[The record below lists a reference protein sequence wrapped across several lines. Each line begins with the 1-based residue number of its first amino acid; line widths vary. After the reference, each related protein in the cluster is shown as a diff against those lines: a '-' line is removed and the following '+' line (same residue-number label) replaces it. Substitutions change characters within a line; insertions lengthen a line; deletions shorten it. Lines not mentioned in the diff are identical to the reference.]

1 MHRQLIAFLAVSGL
15 ILSFSPGIRSQAHSG
30 VSRSQKSARVG
41 ADRVAREH
49 STWSD
54 YAGAPD
60 GAQYSAL
67 DQINRSNVSELRPA
81 WTYPTA
87 DGSKYLFNPLVVDK
101 TMYVLARNNSIV
113 ALDAATGREMW
124 VHATGAKTQ
133 LITNRGI
140 NYWESSVHSESRLL
154 YAVDNY
160 LQAID
165 ARTGQSI
172 MNFGVNGRVD
182 LRDGLGRDPE
192 SLRLV
197 QSTTPGRVFE
207 DLLILGSATNEEYES
222 GPGDIRAF
230 DVRTGRLVWT
240 FHTVP
245 HPGEVGYDTWPK
257 DAWKTVGGANA
268 WSGLSVDVKR
278 GIVFVPT
285 ASPKY
290 NFYGANR
297 TGANLFGDCLLALN
311 ARTGKLIW
319 YFQMVHHDIW
329 DYDNGTAPMLV
340 TVRHNRKIVDAVAQ
354 VGKEGFVWVFNRET
368 GEPLWPIEE
377 RPVPAS
383 EMPGEMTWPTQPFP
397 LKPPPFARQS
407 FTSKDL
413 SPFLDPEERQQIAKT
428 VDGARNQGLFTPPDV
443 TNTVEMPGNNGG
455 ANFQGAA
462 ADPAHGKLFVVSK
475 DLPCLLKLELSLQD
489 EVAEEQLPKGRSPE
503 ERGGKVYASRCK
515 LCHGSELAGQPPA
528 VPSLVGIA
536 SKLSA
541 NDVRGIVTHGRGQMP
556 AISSLSDAALDSLV
570 AYVLHPE
577 RAPASVPEKAAGTS
591 AGGAKSM
598 APPGKLRYRSSFGFM
613 FANSGLPVISPP
625 WTTLTAYD
633 LNNGTIEWQV
643 PLGEVPELA
652 AKGFKDTGSHFPK
665 VGPVLTAGG
674 LIFTGSRD
682 RKVRALDSATGR
694 VLWEA
699 EVEAAVEGMPAVYQ
713 IDGRE
718 YVVFCAAAQATT
730 HTHDVPGHPALQA
743 SIPGAYVAFALPT
756 ALRSTRAR

>member
-1 MHRQLIAFLAVSGL
+1 MHRQVIALFLAVSGL
-15 ILSFSPGIRSQAHSG
+15 SLTFRPASSQTGSG
-30 VSRSQKSARVG
+30 VKGEESFTRVG
-41 ADRVAREH
+41 SDGSVTPEH
-49 STWSD
+49 AAWRD
-54 YAGAPD
+54 YAGAAD
-60 GAQYSAL
+60 GAQYSAF
-67 DQINRSNVSELRPA
+67 DQINRSNVSQLRVA
-81 WTYPTA
+81 WTHETG
-87 DGSKYLFNPLVVDK
+87 DGSKYLFNPIVVDR

-113 ALDAATGREMW
+113 ALDAATGRQLW
-124 VHATGAKTQ
+124 VHSGATKAH

-140 NYWESSVHSESRLL
+140 NYWESSDHSEGRLL
-154 YAVDNY
+154 FAVDNF

-165 ARTGQSI
+165 ARTGESI
-172 MNFGVNGRVD
+172 TTFGVNGRVD
-182 LRDGLGRDPE
+182 LRDGLGRDPR
-192 SLRLV
+192 SLTLV

-230 DVRTGRLVWT
+230 NVRTGQLVWT
-240 FHTVP
+240 FHAVP
-245 HPGEVGYDTWPK
+245 HPGELGYDTWPK
-257 DAWKTVGGANA
+257 DAWKTGGGANA
-268 WSGLSVDVKR
+268 WSGLSLDVKR

-297 TGANLFGDCLLALN
+297 PGANLFGDCLLALN

-329 DYDNGTAPMLV
+329 DYDNGTAPMLL
-340 TVRHNRKIVDAVAQ
+340 TVRHEGKIVDVVAQ

-377 RPVPAS
+377 RAVPPS
-383 EMPGEMTWPTQPFP
+383 EMPGEVTWPTQPFP
-397 LKPPPFARQS
+397 LKPPAFARQS

-413 SPFLDPEERQQIAKT
+413 SPFLDPEERRQIANT
-428 VDGARNQGLFTPPDV
+428 LEGARNQGLFTPPSV

-462 ADPAHGKLFVVSK
+462 VDPAHGKLFVVSK
-475 DLPCLLKLELSLQD
+475 DLPAMLKLELSSQD
-489 EVAEEQLPKGRSPE
+489 EAADGSLPKGGSPE
-503 ERGGKVYASRCK
+503 ERGRKVYQSKCK
-515 LCHGSELAGQPPA
+515 LCHGAELAGQPPA
-528 VPSLVGIA
+528 VPSLINVGSRLGA
-536 SKLSA
+536 
-541 NDVRGIVTHGRGQMP
+541 DEVRAIVTRGRGEMP
-556 AISSLSDAALDSLV
+556 AISTLSDAALDSLV

-577 RAPASVPEKAAGTS
+577 RALASAPEES
-591 AGGAKSM
+591 AGNAVGTTAKVS
-598 APPGKLRYRSSFGFM
+598 PEKLRYRSSFGFM
-613 FANSGLPVISPP
+613 FASSGLPVIAPP

-674 LIFTGSRD
+674 LIFTGTRD

-694 VLWEA
+694 VLWETELQA
-699 EVEAAVEGMPAVYQ
+699 GLEGMPAVYQ

-718 YVVFCAAAQATT
+718 YIVFCAAAQATT
-730 HTHDVPGHPALQA
+730 YTHDVAGHPAVQA
-743 SIPGAYVAFALPT
+743 PISGAYVAFALP
-756 ALRSTRAR
+756 AGVRNSPRR

>member
-1 MHRQLIAFLAVSGL
+1 MDRPLIAFLAVSGL
-15 ILSFSPGIRSQAHSG
+15 IFSFSAGIRLQAHRSLS
-30 VSRSQKSARVG
+30 SRQDSTRVG
-41 ADRVAREH
+41 AERVAAEH

-60 GAQYSAL
+60 GAQFSAL
-67 DQINRSNVSELRPA
+67 EQINRSTVSQLRVV
-81 WTYPTA
+81 WSYPTG
-87 DGSKYLFNPLVVDK
+87 DGNKYLFNPLVVDR

-113 ALDAATGREMW
+113 ALDAVTGRELW
-124 VHATGAKTQ
+124 VHPTGAKTQ

-140 NYWESSVHSESRLL
+140 NYWESADHSKSRLL
-154 YAVDNY
+154 FAVDNF

-172 MNFGVNGRVD
+172 QNFGVNGRVD
-182 LRDGLGRDPE
+182 LREGFGRDPQ
-192 SLRLV
+192 SLKLV

-222 GPGDIRAF
+222 GPGDIRAYN
-230 DVRTGRLVWT
+230 VRTGQLVWT

-257 DAWKTVGGANA
+257 DAWRTVGGANA

-311 ARTGKLIW
+311 ARTGRLIW

-340 TVRHNRKIVDAVAQ
+340 TVRHEGKSVDAVAQ

-377 RPVPAS
+377 RPVPSSPMA
-383 EMPGEMTWPTQPFP
+383 GEVTWPTQPFP
-397 LKPPPFARQS
+397 LKPPPFARQTFS
-407 FTSKDL
+407 SKDL

-428 VDGARNQGLFTPPDV
+428 IEGARNQGLFTPPDA
-443 TNTVEMPGNNGG
+443 TGTIEMPGNNGG
-455 ANFQGAA
+455 ANFEGAA
-462 ADPAHGKLFVVSK
+462 VDPVHGKLIVVSK
-475 DLPCLLKLELSLQD
+475 DLPCLLKLELSAQNEAEDGQLQPSRIS
-489 EVAEEQLPKGRSPE
+489 EKQGR
-503 ERGGKVYASRCK
+503 RIYDSRCR
-515 LCHGSELAGQPPA
+515 LCHGAALGGQPPA
-528 VPSLVGIA
+528 VPSLVGIR
-536 SKLSA
+536 SRLNS
-541 NDVRGIVTHGRGQMP
+541 DDLRTVITRGRGRMP
-556 AISSLSDAALDSLV
+556 AISSLSDPALDSLV

-577 RAPASVPEKAAGTS
+577 KAPTPAAEAPDNSAARATPSVSPE
-591 AGGAKSM
+591 
-598 APPGKLRYRSSFGFM
+598 KLRYRSSFGFM
-613 FANSGLPVISPP
+613 FASSGLPVIAPP

-633 LNNGTIEWQV
+633 LNEGTVEWQV
-643 PLGEVPELA
+643 PLGEIPELA
-652 AKGFKDTGSHFPK
+652 ANGFKDTGSHFPK

-674 LIFTGSRD
+674 VIFTGTRD

-699 EVEAAVEGMPAVYQ
+699 EVHAAVEGMPAVYQ

-718 YVVFCAAAQATT
+718 YIVFCAAAQATT
-730 HTHDVPGHPALQA
+730 YTHDLPGHPALRTPV
-743 SIPGAYVAFALPT
+743 PGAYVAFALPVGFRT
-756 ALRSTRAR
+756 NRER